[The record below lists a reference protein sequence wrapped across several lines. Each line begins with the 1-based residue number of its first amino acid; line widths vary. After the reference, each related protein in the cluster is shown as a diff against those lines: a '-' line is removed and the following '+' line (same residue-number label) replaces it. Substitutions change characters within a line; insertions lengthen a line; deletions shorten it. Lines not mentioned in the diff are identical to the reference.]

1 MVEIFNRQSEQESL
15 EHVRAGITDV
25 LKIDMR
31 RISQLADE
39 ADQALRRKDTYQ
51 FLKVIDRIFDQ
62 IVQAN
67 RKTGELMRV
76 EYEFKRLNGINW
88 RESYE

>member
-25 LKIDMR
+25 LKIDMS
-31 RISQLADE
+31 RISQLAGE

-88 RESYE
+88 MESYE

>member
-25 LKIDMR
+25 LKIDMS

-39 ADQALRRKDTYQ
+39 ADHALRRKDTYQ